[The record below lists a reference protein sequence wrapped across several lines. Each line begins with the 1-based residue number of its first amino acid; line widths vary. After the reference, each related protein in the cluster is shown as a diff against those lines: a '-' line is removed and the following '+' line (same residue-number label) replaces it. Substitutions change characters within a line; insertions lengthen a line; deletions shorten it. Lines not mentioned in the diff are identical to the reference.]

1 MPVGIPRMVGRRH
14 DGSAGRRRRRAKIAP
29 CPSATTK
36 AKPGKVTPGQPRS
49 EADRAALARFSD
61 RMALPIVL
69 AAVLPLFVLPD
80 GDRHWLAIAVN
91 VVAWI
96 VFVVDFVVH
105 ERRLRHY
112 LGTWLGRFDLTV
124 VVLTAPWFLVM
135 PTESRFV
142 MLIRL
147 AHVARVVMATTGCA
161 QAVRAARSGRAR
173 RGERRPFLGAAVV
186 YRAEHPVNPEFA
198 TYGDSLWWATVT
210 LTTVGYGDIV
220 PETTSGRVVAAMIMV
235 TGVAILGLLAGSL
248 ASFFR
253 LDPTAQGTSTPTAG
267 DPSARR
273 PGGRRVEPGGG
284 GPPRAGRAAGP
295 DRRVHAGP
303 WRSRPTGR
311 RGRAAGG
318 PRTWSLNPNTRSA
331 KLQACSSK
339 GVAVV
344 PSS

>member
-1 MPVGIPRMVGRRH
+1 VPE
-14 DGSAGRRRRRAKIAP
+14 
-29 CPSATTK
+29 ATTK

-135 PTESRFV
+135 PTEARFV

-147 AHVARVVMATTGCA
+147 ARVARVVMATRGA
-161 QAVRAARSGRAR
+161 RKLFERLGRVALVAVSVT
-173 RGERRPFLGAAVV
+173 FLGAAVV

-253 LDPTAQGTSTPTAG
+253 LDPTAQGTSTPTTG
-267 DPSARR
+267 DPAGGDPVGDALSQEVAALREQVALLGRIVGSMPARGDPDPPDAAVER
-273 PGGRRVEPGGG
+273 P
-284 GPPRAGRAAGP
+284 AGRGDP
-295 DRRVHAGP
+295 
-303 WRSRPTGR
+303 
-311 RGRAAGG
+311 
-318 PRTWSLNPNTRSA
+318 
-331 KLQACSSK
+331 
-339 GVAVV
+339 
-344 PSS
+344 